1 MKLCVRALSWSV
13 SLSHH
18 RRRGCQVRETDPM
31 CVDGMDEFAS
41 TLYQQDHE
49 QQSLGFSP
57 DPASPTLPV
66 ALSRLGLTPTSI
78 PPLSRRVT
86 NIIDASG

>member
-13 SLSHH
+13 PLSHH

-41 TLYQQDHE
+41 TLYQ
-49 QQSLGFSP
+49 
-57 DPASPTLPV
+57 
-66 ALSRLGLTPTSI
+66 
-78 PPLSRRVT
+78 
-86 NIIDASG
+86 